1 MDRPSLGNLIRLKLN
16 NGSLPAKPPR
26 NKIYAGYGSGA
37 VCDACGD
44 SIQPSDV
51 EYELNYP
58 DEQRTFRLHLG
69 CASLWEAARLSRGF
83 EPAL

>member
-1 MDRPSLGNLIRLKLN
+1 
-16 NGSLPAKPPR
+16 
-26 NKIYAGYGSGA
+26 

-44 SIQPSDV
+44 SIQAAQI

-69 CASLWEAARLSRGF
+69 CARLWEAARLRLGLD
-83 EPAL
+83 PTL